1 MNRVLA
7 LLLPLAVL
15 TTTLAVPALP
25 AGVVQV
31 TAVSLLALGL
41 VQALPPMVMA
51 VALRRLLPL
60 MVTLVPPAVLPVLG
74 VMPLTLGPL

>member
-1 MNRVLA
+1 VLA

-15 TTTLAVPALP
+15 TITLAVPALP

-41 VQALPPMVMA
+41 VQALPPMVMP

>member
-1 MNRVLA
+1 LA

-15 TTTLAVPALP
+15 TITLAVPALP

-41 VQALPPMVMA
+41 VQALPPMVMP

-74 VMPLTLGPL
+74 VMPLTLGAL